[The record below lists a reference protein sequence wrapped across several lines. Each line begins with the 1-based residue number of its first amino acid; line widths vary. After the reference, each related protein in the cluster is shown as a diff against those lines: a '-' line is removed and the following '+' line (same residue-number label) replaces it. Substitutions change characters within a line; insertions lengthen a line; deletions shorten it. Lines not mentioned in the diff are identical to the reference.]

1 MIQKESRLIKDQVS
15 LQFLH
20 HPYIYALDS
29 ILFVSIRSFYFIPF
43 SLSIHR
49 FSHIFFRSNLSLVHF
64 LFIHTEYFT
73 ILIPVTSVIPIIV
86 CKRTVF
92 NITFYVTLDKT
103 FYNVTLDKI
112 FSKRKLKIT

>member
-1 MIQKESRLIKDQVS
+1 M
-15 LQFLH
+15 
-20 HPYIYALDS
+20 
-29 ILFVSIRSFYFIPF
+29 
-43 SLSIHR
+43 
-49 FSHIFFRSNLSLVHF
+49 
-64 LFIHTEYFT
+64 
-73 ILIPVTSVIPIIV
+73 LIPVTSVIPIIV